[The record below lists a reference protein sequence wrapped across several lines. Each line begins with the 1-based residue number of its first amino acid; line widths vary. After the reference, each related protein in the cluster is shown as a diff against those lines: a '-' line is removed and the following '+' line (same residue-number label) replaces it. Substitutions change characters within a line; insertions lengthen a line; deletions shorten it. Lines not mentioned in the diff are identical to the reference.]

1 MANGCQGQQ
10 QQRPPAREMGQT
22 GSITQKAYV
31 DPLLHPFTTWTSSE
45 MRMLY
50 LRAMNELP
58 ETFALRI
65 AEFEFLLGAG
75 SLVSR

>member
-1 MANGCQGQQ
+1 
-10 QQRPPAREMGQT
+10 MGQT

-31 DPLLHPFTTWTSSE
+31 DPLLHPFTKWTTGE
-45 MRMLY
+45 MHMLF
-50 LRAMNELP
+50 LRSQNELP

-75 SLVSR
+75 TLVSG